1 MPHDANGA
9 CSLTGQRWHTYSPH
23 EQTPRPMKKWKQF
36 AAIVATRRRSRSPDR
51 FFAEFLQI
59 LRFLQASQIIGI
71 RSYSWTKS
79 YVRRGWPTV
88 NCVIL
93 VHHAAT
99 AAQNAVTTQQLPH
112 HSLCNDRPRE
122 CLRGQ
127 FLGGCDKQQ
136 KSIFQY
142 GRTAHAP
149 LGP

>member
-23 EQTPRPMKKWKQF
+23 EQTPGPMKKWKQF

-51 FFAEFLQI
+51 FFAEFQQI

-71 RSYSWTKS
+71 RSYSWTIS

-112 HSLCNDRPRE
+112 H
-122 CLRGQ
+122 
-127 FLGGCDKQQ
+127 
-136 KSIFQY
+136 
-142 GRTAHAP
+142 TAFVMTALESASEANFSVVATNSRKAFFSMVAQHTRR
-149 LGP
+149 

>member
-1 MPHDANGA
+1 MPHDTNGA
-9 CSLTGQRWHTYSPH
+9 RALTGQRWHTYSPH

-71 RSYSWTKS
+71 RSYSWTIS

-93 VHHAAT
+93 MHHAAT
-99 AAQNAVTTQQLPH
+99 TAQNA
-112 HSLCNDRPRE
+112 
-122 CLRGQ
+122 
-127 FLGGCDKQQ
+127 
-136 KSIFQY
+136 
-142 GRTAHAP
+142 TAATAVMTALESASEANFSVVATNSRKAFFSMVAQHTRR
-149 LGP
+149 